1 MTIKVVFLF
10 IACLGLLGCS
20 LNPAATSTPG
30 PAHFDIRS
38 LLLATR
44 QAVTEP
50 IDTAI
55 EDYDKHL
62 PAIYEPKCAVARF
75 RIAALLTRVDVLP
88 SLSSAPYD
96 VLEVCLTGPDQV
108 DPMIWNLASIMNAQ
122 VQLAREQIEQTR
134 KLEDEITRQRKLIQ
148 ALKDIEKSIQERTQ

>member
-1 MTIKVVFLF
+1 
-10 IACLGLLGCS
+10 
-20 LNPAATSTPG
+20 
-30 PAHFDIRS
+30 
-38 LLLATR
+38 
-44 QAVTEP
+44 
-50 IDTAI
+50 
-55 EDYDKHL
+55 
-62 PAIYEPKCAVARF
+62 
-75 RIAALLTRVDVLP
+75 
-88 SLSSAPYD
+88 